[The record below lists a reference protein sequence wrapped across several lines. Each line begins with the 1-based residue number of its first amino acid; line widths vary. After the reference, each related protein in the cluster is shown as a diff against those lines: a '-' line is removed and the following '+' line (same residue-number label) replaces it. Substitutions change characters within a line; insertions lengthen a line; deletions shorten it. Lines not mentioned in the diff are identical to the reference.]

1 VSAVTTEKRPS
12 KILILCVDRDDDL
25 RVKAGVTTP
34 IIGREANIQAATK
47 LAVKDPEEADA
58 NAIFEA
64 VRIFDA
70 TSPSAES
77 KGECYQVA
85 TITGS
90 QLGGVE
96 ADRELTRQLDET
108 LKTFKAD
115 SAILVTDGFADE
127 SVIPVIQSRL
137 PLLSIKRIVVKH
149 SESIEETAA
158 IFSRYMRKIVE
169 EPQYSRWF
177 LGLPGIL
184 LIILGVLWYYDLL
197 IYGGIAS
204 LVILGTVMFIHGFG
218 IDRKIASW
226 ALPGPLEQIRA
237 LATIAGLILGAVGVF
252 QAWTYIAGH
261 FPPSAFG
268 SNFISL
274 LPVLVGIFL
283 QQSINL
289 IILGGCIALA
299 GSIVYNYFTRDPR
312 IWRGIAGIVV
322 ALSVWEIAWQAT
334 VILIEPNA
342 PVIPLIVTVILSIA
356 ISVIVIAIIF
366 ALHLRYA
373 QYFRKG

>member
-1 VSAVTTEKRPS
+1 VSEATAEKRPS

-25 RVKAGVTTP
+25 RVKAGVNAP
-34 IIGREANIQAATK
+34 VIGRDANIQAATK

-64 VRIFDA
+64 IRIFD
-70 TSPSAES
+70 TVSPSAES
-77 KGECYQVA
+77 KGESYEVA

-90 QLGGVE
+90 QFGGIE
-96 ADRELTRQLDET
+96 ADKELTRQLDET
-108 LKTFKAD
+108 LRIFKAD

-137 PLLSIKRIVVKH
+137 PLLSVRRIVVKH

-158 IFSRYMRKIVE
+158 IFSRYMKKIVE
-169 EPQYSRWF
+169 EPRYSRWF
-177 LGLPGIL
+177 LGVPGIL
-184 LIILGVLWYYDLL
+184 LIILAILWYYDLL

-204 LVILGTVMFIHGFG
+204 LIILGTVMLIHGFG

-226 ALPGPLEQIRA
+226 ALPGPLEQLRA
-237 LATIAGLILGAVGVF
+237 LATIAGLILIAIGIF
-252 QAWTYIAGH
+252 QAWTYIAGR
-261 FPPSAFG
+261 FPPSMFG
-268 SNFISL
+268 PYFISL
-274 LPVLVGIFL
+274 LPVLIGIFI

-289 IILGGCIALA
+289 IVLGICIAVG

-312 IWRGIAGIVV
+312 IWRGIVGVV
-322 ALSVWEIAWQAT
+322 VVLSVWEIAWQT
-334 VILIEPNA
+334 SVILIEPSA
-342 PVIPLIVTVILSIA
+342 PVIPLIVTVIISIA

-366 ALHLRYA
+366 ALHRRFT
-373 QYFRKG
+373 QYFVKG